1 MTESGTS
8 SQRVPSR
15 RDTGRT
21 EPPDTPSESRIIT
34 DPGASMALLNRIAE
48 SSMDPGYR
56 ATPVADKGKRSKWW
70 AVWTLLLCIIFALA
84 TTWAVKGLR
93 ADSGTGQRAMAQLE
107 EQIESKRTL
116 VDELEAE
123 SVLLTE
129 ELQGREA
136 LIAETQ
142 PTNASLDMASG
153 VRKVEGPGVVV
164 TLTESVATGS
174 VPAVDD
180 GAVRAVINALWEGGA
195 EAITING
202 ERVGP
207 QTIVRMAGQSI
218 LVNLKAVRSPYV
230 IEAVGDQQ
238 KLLNSMKDDAAVQ
251 SLRAKSGMSISNA
264 ASNRLILGAVPL
276 SQTWYL
282 HPLEAEAGEG

>member
-8 SQRVPSR
+8 SQQVPSR

-21 EPPDTPSESRIIT
+21 EPPDTLSESRIIT

-56 ATPVADKGKRSKWW
+56 EAPVADKGKRSKWW

-136 LIAETQ
+136 LITETQ

-164 TLTESVATGS
+164 TLTESVSTGS

-238 KLLNSMKDDAAVQ
+238 ELLNSMKEDATVQ

-264 ASNRLILGAVPL
+264 ASNRLILGSVPL